1 MSAIALIKDDMFN
14 NLVSI
19 FDNYD
24 NVFSGKSYTK
34 RFVGS
39 SNKKFDD
46 LYTYNEI
53 IYFQL
58 NKPISELSF
67 AIFFD
72 LQEKV
77 KELTDFHNICIILS
91 EHGIDYLEKYHP
103 NLYNKSTG
111 YFNDY
116 AILKSFDSE
125 IAEFYNENDLTF
137 IVETYNNTNPKL
149 TSYEFDL
156 EPRIFSEVENENI
169 LKVLMEINEIGV
181 KVDEKVIKNFDADSD
196 ILPLLKQMKI
206 FENKINEINRF
217 YLHAQLKMQPILN
230 FNIKKQVLSLNAD
243 LYVYGI
249 KQMNIMNK
257 DNRSDIKNGQL
268 ELNSYAK
275 LHELLYNYQES
286 CDKFNV
292 TLNYDNGAVIPNSY
306 KYYIFLEDYFEDIIN
321 FDYMYKFNLI
331 FGNTTLKLATNIIA
345 NETDSTAFFIDEEN
359 NVLGYISKDA
369 IINEEKLLNKFNKL
383 LLLYN
388 DLVTTVSI
396 VK

>member
-1 MSAIALIKDDMFN
+1 MSAISLIRDDMFN

-24 NVFSGKSYTK
+24 NIFSGKSYTK

-39 SNKKFDD
+39 NNTQFND

-72 LQEKV
+72 LQEKI
-77 KELTDFHNICIILS
+77 KELTDHHNICIILS

-103 NLYNKSTG
+103 NLYNKLTG

-116 AILKSFDSE
+116 AILKSYDSE

-137 IVETYNNTNPKL
+137 IIETYNNANPKL
-149 TSYEFDL
+149 TSYKFDL
-156 EPRIFSEVENENI
+156 EPRIFSEVENKNI

-181 KVDEKVIKNFDADSD
+181 KIDENVMKDFDNDSD

-217 YLHAQLKMQPILN
+217 YLHAQAKIQPILN

-243 LYVYGI
+243 LYAYGI
-249 KQMNIMNK
+249 KKMNIMDR
-257 DNRSDIKNGQL
+257 DNMSDIKSGQL

-292 TLNYDNGAVIPNSY
+292 TLNYDNADAIPNSY
-306 KYYIFLEDYFEDIIN
+306 ECYILLKDYFADIIN

-331 FGNTTLKLATNIIA
+331 FGNNTLKLATNIIA

>member
-1 MSAIALIKDDMFN
+1 MSAISLIKDDMFN
-14 NLVSI
+14 DLVSI
-19 FDNYD
+19 FDNY
-24 NVFSGKSYTK
+24 NNIFSGKSYTK

-39 SNKKFDD
+39 SNKKFDN
-46 LYTYNEI
+46 LYVYNEI

-72 LQEKV
+72 LQEKI
-77 KELTDFHNICIILS
+77 KELADYHNLYIILS
-91 EHGIDYLEKYHP
+91 EHGIDYLKKYHP
-103 NLYNKSTG
+103 NLCNKSTG

-125 IAEFYNENDLTF
+125 ISEFYNENDLAF
-137 IVETYNNTNPKL
+137 IVETYNNANPKL

-156 EPRIFSEVENENI
+156 EPRIFSKIENENI
-169 LKVLMEINEIGV
+169 LKVLLEINEIGV
-181 KVDEKVIKNFDADSD
+181 KVDEKVIKDFDDDLD

-206 FENKINEINRF
+206 FANKINEINRF
-217 YLHAQLKMQPILN
+217 YINSQAKTQPILN

-243 LYVYGI
+243 LYAYGI

-257 DNRSDIKNGQL
+257 DNMSDIKSGQL
-268 ELNSYAK
+268 ELNSYVK

-286 CDKFNV
+286 CYKFNV
-292 TLNYDNGAVIPNSY
+292 TLNYGNGAVIPNSY
-306 KYYIFLEDYFEDIIN
+306 KYYIFLKDYFDGIIN

-331 FGNTTLKLATNIIA
+331 FGNTTLKLATNIIV
-345 NETDSTAFFIDEEN
+345 NETDSNAFFIDEEN
-359 NVLGYISKDA
+359 NILGYISKNA
-369 IINEEKLLNKFNKL
+369 ILNEEKLLNKFNKL

-388 DLVTTVSI
+388 NLSTAVSI
-396 VK
+396 IK

>member
-1 MSAIALIKDDMFN
+1 MSAISLIRDDMFN

-24 NVFSGKSYTK
+24 NIFAGKSYTK
-34 RFVGS
+34 RFIGS

-116 AILKSFDSE
+116 AILKSYDSE

-137 IVETYNNTNPKL
+137 IIETYNNANPKL

-156 EPRIFSEVENENI
+156 EPRIFNEIENENI

-181 KVDEKVIKNFDADSD
+181 KVDENIMKDFDNDSD

-217 YLHAQLKMQPILN
+217 YLHTQAKIQPILN

-243 LYVYGI
+243 LYAYGI
-249 KQMNIMNK
+249 KKMNIMDR
-257 DNRSDIKNGQL
+257 DNMSDIKSGQL

-306 KYYIFLEDYFEDIIN
+306 KYYIFLKDYFADIIN

-331 FGNTTLKLATNIIA
+331 FGNNTLKLATNIIA

-388 DLVTTVSI
+388 DLATTVSI
-396 VK
+396 IK

>member
-1 MSAIALIKDDMFN
+1 MSAISLIRDDMFN

-24 NVFSGKSYTK
+24 NIFSGKSYTK
-34 RFVGS
+34 RFIGS

-91 EHGIDYLEKYHP
+91 EHGVDYLEKYHP

-116 AILKSFDSE
+116 AILKSYDSE

-156 EPRIFSEVENENI
+156 EPRIFNEIENKNI

-181 KVDEKVIKNFDADSD
+181 KVDEEVIKDFDADSD

-217 YLHAQLKMQPILN
+217 YLYAQSKIQPILN

-243 LYVYGI
+243 LYAYGI
-249 KQMNIMNK
+249 KKMNIMDR
-257 DNRSDIKNGQL
+257 DNMSDIKSGQL
-268 ELNSYAK
+268 KLNSYVK
-275 LHELLYNYQES
+275 LHEILYNYQES
-286 CDKFNV
+286 CDKFNI
-292 TLNYDNGAVIPNSY
+292 TLNYDNADAIPNSY
-306 KYYIFLEDYFEDIIN
+306 ECYILLKDYFADIIN

-331 FGNTTLKLATNIIA
+331 FGNNTLKLATNIIA

-388 DLVTTVSI
+388 DLATTVSI

>member
-1 MSAIALIKDDMFN
+1 MSAISLIRDDMFN

-19 FDNYD
+19 FDNYG
-24 NVFSGKSYTK
+24 NIFSGKSYTK
-34 RFVGS
+34 RFIGS

-91 EHGIDYLEKYHP
+91 EHGVDYLEKYHP

-116 AILKSFDSE
+116 AILKSYDSE
-125 IAEFYNENDLTF
+125 IAKFYNENDLTF
-137 IVETYNNTNPKL
+137 IIETYNNANPKL

-156 EPRIFSEVENENI
+156 EPRIFNKIENENI

-181 KVDEKVIKNFDADSD
+181 KVDETIMKDFDNDSD

-217 YLHAQLKMQPILN
+217 YLHAQSKIQPILN

-243 LYVYGI
+243 LYAYGI
-249 KQMNIMNK
+249 KKMNIINK
-257 DNRSDIKNGQL
+257 DNMSNVKSGQL

-306 KYYIFLEDYFEDIIN
+306 KYYIFLKDYFEDIIN

-345 NETDSTAFFIDEEN
+345 NETDSNAFFIDEEN
-359 NVLGYISKDA
+359 NVLGYISKNA
-369 IINEEKLLNKFNKL
+369 ILNEEKLLNKFNKL

-388 DLVTTVSI
+388 DLATTVSI
-396 VK
+396 IK

>member
-1 MSAIALIKDDMFN
+1 MSAISLIRDDMFN

-24 NVFSGKSYTK
+24 NIFSGKSYTK

-39 SNKKFDD
+39 NNKKFDD

-116 AILKSFDSE
+116 TILKSYDSE

-137 IVETYNNTNPKL
+137 IIETYNNANPKL

-156 EPRIFSEVENENI
+156 EPRIFSEVENKNI

-181 KVDEKVIKNFDADSD
+181 KIDENIMKDFDNDSY

-217 YLHAQLKMQPILN
+217 YLHAQANIQPILN

-243 LYVYGI
+243 LYAYGI
-249 KQMNIMNK
+249 KKMNIMDR
-257 DNRSDIKNGQL
+257 DNMSDIKSGQL
-268 ELNSYAK
+268 KLNSYVK
-275 LHELLYNYQES
+275 LHEILYNYQES
-286 CDKFNV
+286 CDKFNI
-292 TLNYDNGAVIPNSY
+292 TLNYDNADAIPNSY
-306 KYYIFLEDYFEDIIN
+306 KCYILLKDYFADIIN

-331 FGNTTLKLATNIIA
+331 FGNNTLKLATNIIA

-388 DLVTTVSI
+388 DLATTVSI

>member
-1 MSAIALIKDDMFN
+1 MSAISLIRDDMFN
-14 NLVSI
+14 NLVSV

-24 NVFSGKSYTK
+24 NIFSGKSYTK
-34 RFVGS
+34 RFIGS

-116 AILKSFDSE
+116 AILKSYDSE

-137 IVETYNNTNPKL
+137 IIETYNNANPKL

-156 EPRIFSEVENENI
+156 EPRIFSEVENKNI

-181 KVDEKVIKNFDADSD
+181 KIDENIMKDFDNDSD

-217 YLHAQLKMQPILN
+217 YLHAQAKIQPILN

-243 LYVYGI
+243 LYAYGI
-249 KQMNIMNK
+249 KKMNIMDR
-257 DNRSDIKNGQL
+257 DNMSDIKSGQL
-268 ELNSYAK
+268 KLNSYVK
-275 LHELLYNYQES
+275 LHETLYNYQES
-286 CDKFNV
+286 CDKFNI
-292 TLNYDNGAVIPNSY
+292 TLNYDNADAIPNSY
-306 KYYIFLEDYFEDIIN
+306 ECYILLKDYFVDIIN

-331 FGNTTLKLATNIIA
+331 FGNNTLKLATNIIA

-388 DLVTTVSI
+388 DLATTVSI
-396 VK
+396 IK

>member
-1 MSAIALIKDDMFN
+1 MSAISLIRDDMFN

-19 FDNYD
+19 FDSYD
-24 NVFSGKSYTK
+24 NIFSGKSYTK
-34 RFVGS
+34 RFIGS

-116 AILKSFDSE
+116 AILKSYDSE

-137 IVETYNNTNPKL
+137 IIETYNNANPKL

-156 EPRIFSEVENENI
+156 EPRIFSEVENKNI

-181 KVDEKVIKNFDADSD
+181 KIDENIMKDFDNDSD

-217 YLHAQLKMQPILN
+217 YLHAQAKIQPILN

-243 LYVYGI
+243 LYAYGI
-249 KQMNIMNK
+249 KKINIMDR
-257 DNRSDIKNGQL
+257 DNMNDIKSGQL

-292 TLNYDNGAVIPNSY
+292 TLNYDNTDAIPNSY
-306 KYYIFLEDYFEDIIN
+306 KYYIFLKDYFADIIN

-331 FGNTTLKLATNIIA
+331 FGNNTLKLATNIIA

-388 DLVTTVSI
+388 DLATTVSI
-396 VK
+396 IK

>member
-1 MSAIALIKDDMFN
+1 MSAISLIKDDMFN
-14 NLVSI
+14 DLVSI
-19 FDNYD
+19 FGNY
-24 NVFSGKSYTK
+24 NNIFSGKSYTK

-46 LYTYNEI
+46 LYVYDEI

-72 LQEKV
+72 LQEKI
-77 KELTDFHNICIILS
+77 KELADYHNLYIILS
-91 EHGIDYLEKYHP
+91 EHGIDYLKKYHP
-103 NLYNKSTG
+103 NLCNKSTG

-125 IAEFYNENDLTF
+125 ISEFYNENDLAF
-137 IVETYNNTNPKL
+137 IVETYNNANPKL

-156 EPRIFSEVENENI
+156 EPRIFSKIENENI
-169 LKVLMEINEIGV
+169 LKVLLEINEIGV
-181 KVDEKVIKNFDADSD
+181 KVDEKVIKDFDDDLD

-206 FENKINEINRF
+206 FANKINEINRF
-217 YLHAQLKMQPILN
+217 YINSQAKTQPILN

-243 LYVYGI
+243 LYAYGI

-257 DNRSDIKNGQL
+257 DNMSDIKSGQL
-268 ELNSYAK
+268 ELNSCVK
-275 LHELLYNYQES
+275 LHEMLYNYQES

-306 KYYIFLEDYFEDIIN
+306 KYYIFLKDYFDNIIN
-321 FDYMYKFNLI
+321 FDYIYKFNLI
-331 FGNTTLKLATNIIA
+331 FGNTTLKLATNIIV
-345 NETDSTAFFIDEEN
+345 NETDNTAFFIDDEN
-359 NVLGYISKDA
+359 NILGYISKNA

-388 DLVTTVSI
+388 DLATTVSI
-396 VK
+396 IK

>member
-1 MSAIALIKDDMFN
+1 MSAISLIRDDMFN

-24 NVFSGKSYTK
+24 NIFSGKSYTK
-34 RFVGS
+34 RFIGS

-58 NKPISELSF
+58 NAPISELSF

-77 KELTDFHNICIILS
+77 KELVDFHNICIILS
-91 EHGIDYLEKYHP
+91 EHGLDYLEKYHP
-103 NLYNKSTG
+103 SLYNKSTG
-111 YFNDY
+111 YCNDY
-116 AILKSFDSE
+116 AILKSYDSE

-137 IVETYNNTNPKL
+137 IIETYNNANPKL

-156 EPRIFSEVENENI
+156 EPRIFNEIENENI

-181 KVDEKVIKNFDADSD
+181 KVDENIMKDFDNDSH

-217 YLHAQLKMQPILN
+217 YLHAQSKIQPILN

-243 LYVYGI
+243 LYAYGI
-249 KQMNIMNK
+249 KQMNIMDK
-257 DNRSDIKNGQL
+257 DNMSDIKSGQL

-306 KYYIFLEDYFEDIIN
+306 KYYIFLKDYFDGIIN

-331 FGNTTLKLATNIIA
+331 FGNITLKLATNIIA
-345 NETDSTAFFIDEEN
+345 NETDSNAFFIDEEN
-359 NVLGYISKDA
+359 NILGYISKNA
-369 IINEEKLLNKFNKL
+369 ILNEKKLLNKFNKL

-388 DLVTTVSI
+388 DLATTVSI

>member
-1 MSAIALIKDDMFN
+1 MSAISLIRDDIFN
-14 NLVSI
+14 NLVSV

-24 NVFSGKSYTK
+24 NIFSGKSYTK
-34 RFVGS
+34 RFIGS
-39 SNKKFDD
+39 NNKKFDD

-91 EHGIDYLEKYHP
+91 ECGIDYLEKYHP

-116 AILKSFDSE
+116 TILKSYDSE

-137 IVETYNNTNPKL
+137 IIETYNNANPKL

-156 EPRIFSEVENENI
+156 EPRIFSEVENKNI

-181 KVDEKVIKNFDADSD
+181 KIDENIMKDFDNDSD

-217 YLHAQLKMQPILN
+217 YFHAQAKIQPILN
-230 FNIKKQVLSLNAD
+230 FNIKKQVLSLNGD
-243 LYVYGI
+243 LYAYGI
-249 KQMNIMNK
+249 KKMNIMDR
-257 DNRSDIKNGQL
+257 DNMSDIKSGQL

-306 KYYIFLEDYFEDIIN
+306 KYYIFLKDYFEDIIN

-345 NETDSTAFFIDEEN
+345 NDTYSTAFFIDEEN

-388 DLVTTVSI
+388 DLATTVSI

>member
-1 MSAIALIKDDMFN
+1 MSAISLIRDDMFN

-24 NVFSGKSYTK
+24 NIFSGKSYTK
-34 RFVGS
+34 RFIGS

-72 LQEKV
+72 LQEKI

-116 AILKSFDSE
+116 AILKSYDSE

-137 IVETYNNTNPKL
+137 IVETYNNANPKL

-169 LKVLMEINEIGV
+169 LKVLMKINEIGV
-181 KVDEKVIKNFDADSD
+181 KVDEKVIKDFDADSA

-217 YLHAQLKMQPILN
+217 YLHAQSKIQPILN
-230 FNIKKQVLSLNAD
+230 FNIKKQVLSLNTD
-243 LYVYGI
+243 LYACGI

-257 DNRSDIKNGQL
+257 DNMSDIKSGQL

-292 TLNYDNGAVIPNSY
+292 TLNYDNGTVIPNSY
-306 KYYIFLEDYFEDIIN
+306 KYYIFLKDYFDGIIN

-345 NETDSTAFFIDEEN
+345 NETDSTAFFVDEEN

>member
-1 MSAIALIKDDMFN
+1 MSAISLIRDDMFN

-24 NVFSGKSYTK
+24 NIFSGKSYTK
-34 RFVGS
+34 RFIGS

-72 LQEKV
+72 LQEKI

-91 EHGIDYLEKYHP
+91 EHGINYLEKYHP

-116 AILKSFDSE
+116 AILKSYDSE
-125 IAEFYNENDLTF
+125 IAEFYNENDLAF
-137 IVETYNNTNPKL
+137 IIETYNNANPKL

-181 KVDEKVIKNFDADSD
+181 KVDENIMKDFDNDSD

-206 FENKINEINRF
+206 FENKINEISRF
-217 YLHAQLKMQPILN
+217 YLHAQAKIQPILN

-243 LYVYGI
+243 LYAYGI
-249 KQMNIMNK
+249 KKMNIMDR
-257 DNRSDIKNGQL
+257 DNMNDIKSGQL
-268 ELNSYAK
+268 KLNSYIK
-275 LHELLYNYQES
+275 LHEILYNYQES
-286 CDKFNV
+286 CDKFNI
-292 TLNYDNGAVIPNSY
+292 TLNYDNADAIPNSY
-306 KYYIFLEDYFEDIIN
+306 ECYILLKDYFADIIN

-331 FGNTTLKLATNIIA
+331 FGNNTLKLATNIIA

-388 DLVTTVSI
+388 DLATTVSI
-396 VK
+396 IK

>member
-1 MSAIALIKDDMFN
+1 MSAISLIRDDMFN

-24 NVFSGKSYTK
+24 NIFSGKSYTK
-34 RFVGS
+34 RFIGS

-116 AILKSFDSE
+116 AILKSYDSE

-137 IVETYNNTNPKL
+137 IIETYDNANPKL

-156 EPRIFSEVENENI
+156 EPRIFNEIENENI

-181 KVDEKVIKNFDADSD
+181 KVDENIMKDFDNDSD

-217 YLHAQLKMQPILN
+217 YLHAQAKIQPFLN

-243 LYVYGI
+243 LYAYGI
-249 KQMNIMNK
+249 KKMNIMDR
-257 DNRSDIKNGQL
+257 DNMSDIKSGQL

-292 TLNYDNGAVIPNSY
+292 TLNYDNDAVIPNSY
-306 KYYIFLEDYFEDIIN
+306 KYYIFLKDYFVDIIN

>member
-1 MSAIALIKDDMFN
+1 MSAISLIRDDMFN

-24 NVFSGKSYTK
+24 NIFSGKSYTK
-34 RFVGS
+34 RFIGS

-91 EHGIDYLEKYHP
+91 EHGVDYLEKYHP

-116 AILKSFDSE
+116 AILKSYDSE

-137 IVETYNNTNPKL
+137 IVETYNNANPKL

-181 KVDEKVIKNFDADSD
+181 KVDEKVIKDFDTDSN

-217 YLHAQLKMQPILN
+217 YLHAQAKIQPILN

-243 LYVYGI
+243 LYAYGI
-249 KQMNIMNK
+249 KQMNIMNR
-257 DNRSDIKNGQL
+257 DNMSDIKSGQL
-268 ELNSYAK
+268 KLNSYVK
-275 LHELLYNYQES
+275 LHEILYNYQES
-286 CDKFNV
+286 CDKFNI
-292 TLNYDNGAVIPNSY
+292 TLNYDNADAIPNSY
-306 KYYIFLEDYFEDIIN
+306 ECYILLKDYFADIIN

-331 FGNTTLKLATNIIA
+331 FGNNTLKLATNIIA

-388 DLVTTVSI
+388 DLATTVSI
-396 VK
+396 IK

>member
-1 MSAIALIKDDMFN
+1 MSAISLIRDDMFN

-24 NVFSGKSYTK
+24 NIFSGKSYTK
-34 RFVGS
+34 RFIGS
-39 SNKKFDD
+39 NNKKFDD

-116 AILKSFDSE
+116 AILKSYDSE

-137 IVETYNNTNPKL
+137 IIETYNNANPKL

-156 EPRIFSEVENENI
+156 ESRIFSEVENENI

-181 KVDEKVIKNFDADSD
+181 KVDENIMKDFDNDSD

-217 YLHAQLKMQPILN
+217 YLHAQAKIQPILN

-243 LYVYGI
+243 LYAYGI
-249 KQMNIMNK
+249 KKMNIMDR
-257 DNRSDIKNGQL
+257 DNMSDIKSGQL
-268 ELNSYAK
+268 KLNSYVK
-275 LHELLYNYQES
+275 LHEILYKYQES
-286 CDKFNV
+286 CDKFNI
-292 TLNYDNGAVIPNSY
+292 TLNYDNADAIPNSC
-306 KYYIFLEDYFEDIIN
+306 KCYILLKDYFADIIN

-331 FGNTTLKLATNIIA
+331 FGNNTLKLATNIIA
-345 NETDSTAFFIDEEN
+345 NDADSTAFFIDEEN

-388 DLVTTVSI
+388 DLATTVSI
-396 VK
+396 IK